1 MAIDLN
7 PLVDNTSAR
16 RITEIRNGIGVC
28 PCDRPQLV
36 EQVSKNSD
44 VTCFHCENSC
54 GRCRAELVIEVATL
68 LSAVTQ
74 HPQDNGTNKKIRFI
88 NEWIETAA

>member
-7 PLVDNTSAR
+7 PLVGNTSAR

-44 VTCFHCENSC
+44 VIYFHCENSC

-68 LSAVTQ
+68 LSAVTS
-74 HPQDNGTNKKIRFI
+74 TSSR
-88 NEWIETAA
+88 